1 MIKIIMDNSKEYNLN
16 ESLDE
21 VIDTIFDY
29 NTLFNKE
36 ILKNDIVRITDSVL
50 INPSHIASIEEF
62 EMIWNLS
69 KDCFVEK
76 KI

>member
-1 MIKIIMDNSKEYNLN
+1 VIRIIMDNSKEYILN

-29 NTLFNKE
+29 NILFNKE

-62 EMIWNLS
+62 EMMYNMS
-69 KDCFVEK
+69 KDCFEERK
-76 KI
+76 S

>member
-1 MIKIIMDNSKEYNLN
+1 MIKIKMDNGDFYNLN

-36 ILKNDIVRITDSVL
+36 ILKNDIVRITDSIL

-62 EMIWNLS
+62 EMIFNLS
-69 KDCFVEK
+69 RKCFQERKV
-76 KI
+76 

>member
-1 MIKIIMDNSKEYNLN
+1 VIRIIMDNSKEYILN

-29 NTLFNKE
+29 NILFNKE
-36 ILKNDIVRITDSVL
+36 ILKNDIVRITDSIL

-62 EMIWNLS
+62 EMIFNLS
-69 KDCFVEK
+69 RKCFQERKV
-76 KI
+76 